1 MVEFFNKI
9 EGSSLNDVTD
19 VQYYK
24 SINWNMAED
33 VLDKMTWEK
42 LTMQFWTDT
51 RVN

>member
-9 EGSSLNDVTD
+9 DGSKLNDVTD
-19 VQYYK
+19 VKYYK

-42 LTMQFWTDT
+42 LTSQVWL
-51 RVN
+51 

>member
-9 EGSSLNDVTD
+9 DGSSLNDVTD
-19 VQYYK
+19 VKYYK

-42 LTMQFWTDT
+42 LTSQVWL
-51 RVN
+51 